1 MISRA
6 VGGKFEDSCWTRGDC
21 RVARS
26 TSVSPDDKKNPL
38 QRLPHSVS
46 ARALYIP
53 AQGVT
58 KVKMGPEEAAR
69 KCAPQKAGSPGR
81 RKTGALPRHRQY
93 SSWEDENK
101 ENIDPRTRKA
111 TATSPAKLK
120 ALSPTKTGNVV
131 KPTTRARRRR
141 NAIVPVGSPRSVCDL
156 QNAFAALAVASRR

>member
-1 MISRA
+1 MKTVAGQTAGELLAR
-6 VGGKFEDSCWTRGDC
+6 TRTC
-21 RVARS
+21 LLL
-26 TSVSPDDKKNPL
+26 PDDEETPL

-46 ARALYIP
+46 ARVLYMP

-81 RKTGALPRHRQY
+81 RKTSALPRHRAY

-111 TATSPAKLK
+111 TATSLAKPK
-120 ALSPTKTGNVV
+120 ALSPTKTDNVV
-131 KPTTRARRRR
+131 KPTRARRRR

>member
-1 MISRA
+1 MLSRT

-21 RVARS
+21 PVARS
-26 TSVSPDDKKNPL
+26 TSVSPDDKKTPL

-46 ARALYIP
+46 ARVLYMP

-69 KCAPQKAGSPGR
+69 KSAPQNAGSPGR
-81 RKTGALPRHRQY
+81 RKTGALPRHRAY
-93 SSWEDENK
+93 TSWEDENK

-120 ALSPTKTGNVV
+120 ALSPTKTDNVV
-131 KPTTRARRRR
+131 KPTRPRRRR
-141 NAIVPVGSPRSVCDL
+141 NAIVPVGSPRCVSDL
-156 QNAFAALAVASRR
+156 QNAFAALAVAARR